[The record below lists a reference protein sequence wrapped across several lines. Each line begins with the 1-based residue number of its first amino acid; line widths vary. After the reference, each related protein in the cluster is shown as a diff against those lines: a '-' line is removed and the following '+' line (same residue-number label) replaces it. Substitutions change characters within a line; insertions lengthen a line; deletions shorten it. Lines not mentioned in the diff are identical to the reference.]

1 MLTANGSVAQSWHSA
16 PFQKSRMTHSG
27 LQLHCLLLLARQTN
41 YVGPELVA
49 LSVGTLMRT
58 GIHMGLHRDPTNYPK
73 MSPFHT
79 ELRRRLWA
87 TITEMAL
94 QTSLDCCMPPM
105 FSSDDYDTLPPR
117 NIDDC
122 DIVENSEVIPTA
134 KPCSVYTDT
143 SMQITLLSSLP
154 TRLAIARML
163 NHFRSKPSYDEVLRL
178 SSEVSETIRQG
189 TRRIK
194 VIVPM
199 A

>member
-1 MLTANGSVAQSWHSA
+1 MNRSVAQSWHSA

-41 YVGPELVA
+41 YVGPELVG
-49 LSVGTLMRT
+49 LSAGTLMRT
-58 GIHMGLHRDPTNYPK
+58 GIHMGLHRDPNNYPK
-73 MSPFHT
+73 MSPFNT

-87 TITEMAL
+87 TIIEMAL

-117 NIDDC
+117 NVDDC
-122 DIVENSEVIPTA
+122 DIAENSELMPPT
-134 KPCSVYTDT
+134 KPNTVYTDT
-143 SMQITLLSSLP
+143 SMQIVLLSSLP

-163 NHFRSKPSYDEVLRL
+163 NHFRSNPSYDEVLRL
-178 SSEVSETIRQG
+178 SSEVSEAIRNA
-189 TRRIK
+189 TRWIK
-194 VIVPM
+194 VEVPK

>member
-1 MLTANGSVAQSWHSA
+1 MSGFIAQSWHSA

-41 YVGPELVA
+41 YVGPELVG
-49 LSVGTLMRT
+49 LSAGTLMRT

-87 TITEMAL
+87 TIIEMAL

-105 FSSDDYDTLPPR
+105 FSSDDYDTLPPK

-122 DIVENSEVIPTA
+122 DIAENSEIMPPA
-134 KPCSVYTDT
+134 KPSTVYTDA
-143 SMQITLLSSLP
+143 SMQIALLTSLP
-154 TRLAIARML
+154 IRLAIARML
-163 NHFRSKPSYDEVLRL
+163 NHFRSKPSYDDVLRL
-178 SSEVSETIRQG
+178 SSEVSEAIRHS
-189 TRRIK
+189 TRCIK
-194 VIVPM
+194 VNGPM